1 LSCIDGNSKEE
12 ILKQNKTSILSG
24 VIETGISSTGESNS
38 EFNCHLKIQFTD
50 VSYHHNKKNFA
61 FKISY
66 FLNDDL
72 KKPVLSLMS
81 PTFLVLAR
89 KPNLPNSKKRT
100 REENEEE
107 EEEDKVELSSLSEFN
122 TKFSEITDRL
132 HKLEPKQRK
141 EHMVCLFQFIFFR
154 IF

>member
-1 LSCIDGNSKEE
+1 
-12 ILKQNKTSILSG
+12 LSG
-24 VIETGISSTGESNS
+24 IIETGISSTETNS
-38 EFNCHLKIQFTD
+38 EFICHLKIQFTD

-100 REENEEE
+100 REEEIEDEEE
-107 EEEDKVELSSLSEFN
+107 KVELSSLSEFN
-122 TKFSEITDRL
+122 AKFSEITDRL
-132 HKLEPKQRK
+132 HKLDPKQRK
-141 EHMVCLFQFIFFR
+141 EHIFF
-154 IF
+154 FNFF